1 MSPEIVAVIVK
12 FFTVILAPFNFA
24 FMGLKALLSK
34 IFKSSGD
41 KSITEE
47 ELITIIDEAETGG
60 GIDKHESELIRSA
73 IEFNDLDVVDIIKPR
88 VQVVAV
94 SSDMSPE
101 EILKVFDD
109 NGFSRLPVYNDDIDN
124 IVGVINEK
132 DFHKSYGKI
141 TDIKSITK
149 PILYTT
155 PTTKISALLRQLQ
168 KQKSHIAIV
177 IDEYGGTL
185 GIVTLEDILE
195 ELVGEIWDE
204 HDEVIEPIKRVGEN
218 TYRVLCT
225 TSLDDMFKFFRIN
238 RNGKDYVS
246 NTVSG
251 WVIEELGRLPA
262 EGSSSTGTT
271 SRASRLSTWPRWARR
286 AVMPS
291 TVVSPVRIHSE
302 KLTVRR
308 MAVGWPNS
316 QITTSMP
323 LRISRRAMPVAMS
336 PPPRITTRMV
346 PTPSFSAPR

>member
-1 MSPEIVAVIVK
+1 M
-12 FFTVILAPFNFA
+12 
-24 FMGLKALLSK
+24 
-34 IFKSSGD
+34 
-41 KSITEE
+41 
-47 ELITIIDEAETGG
+47 
-60 GIDKHESELIRSA
+60 
-73 IEFNDLDVVDIIKPR
+73 
-88 VQVVAV
+88 
-94 SSDMSPE
+94 
-101 EILKVFDD
+101 
-109 NGFSRLPVYNDDIDN
+109 
-124 IVGVINEK
+124 INEK

-204 HDEVIEPIKRVGEN
+204 HDEVIEPIKKVGEN

-262 EGSSSTGTT
+262 EGDSF
-271 SRASRLSTWPRWARR
+271 AFDNLEI
-286 AVMPS
+286 
-291 TVVSPVRIHSE
+291 TVAKTDLKRVEEIEV
-302 KLTVRR
+302 KVL
-308 MAVGWPNS
+308 
-316 QITTSMP
+316 ITEETDEQE
-323 LRISRRAMPVAMS
+323 
-336 PPPRITTRMV
+336 
-346 PTPSFSAPR
+346 

>member
-1 MSPEIVAVIVK
+1 M
-12 FFTVILAPFNFA
+12 
-24 FMGLKALLSK
+24 
-34 IFKSSGD
+34 
-41 KSITEE
+41 
-47 ELITIIDEAETGG
+47 
-60 GIDKHESELIRSA
+60 
-73 IEFNDLDVVDIIKPR
+73 VDIITPR

-109 NGFSRLPVYNDDIDN
+109 NGFSRLPVYNDDIDKHSRRDKRK
-124 IVGVINEK
+124 G
-132 DFHKSYGKI
+132 FSQSYGKI

-204 HDEVIEPIKRVGEN
+204 HDEVIEPIKRVGEKHIQSSVHHKS
-218 TYRVLCT
+218 RRHVQILQ
-225 TSLDDMFKFFRIN
+225 IN

-262 EGSSSTGTT
+262 EGDSFAFDNLEITVAKTDLKRVEEIEVKGLITRGDGRAGMTCFRPKAAVRQRMHFRTSYTDRNKTPAGRRKYGAPAFSVRRYGPVFLFNLGREANPFASSSSDG
-271 SRASRLSTWPRWARR
+271 
-286 AVMPS
+286 
-291 TVVSPVRIHSE
+291 I
-302 KLTVRR
+302 
-308 MAVGWPNS
+308 
-316 QITTSMP
+316 
-323 LRISRRAMPVAMS
+323 
-336 PPPRITTRMV
+336 
-346 PTPSFSAPR
+346 